1 MKILMACSW
10 RVLAGVLFAVGLLL
24 PSGASALTIVLD
36 TLYNGDSPASPT
48 PYLTADFATVA
59 PGEVTLTLTASLEDA
74 GEFVGGLGFNIDPLI
89 VPSDISVLQD
99 SGPIGTVFSGA
110 QDAQTVMGSGTIGF
124 GFDFVLDFATAP
136 PGDRFNDSLVAVF
149 TLTGTGI
156 TDASFNFVNE
166 NNGFIVGAHIQGVTC
181 TPESQSEDCLPGGP
195 GTTSGFVSQV
205 PEPTAGVLMSLGLV
219 GLTWFSR
226 SRRS

>member
-1 MKILMACSW
+1 
-10 RVLAGVLFAVGLLL
+10 
-24 PSGASALTIVLD
+24 
-36 TLYNGDSPASPT
+36 
-48 PYLTADFATVA
+48 
-59 PGEVTLTLTASLEDA
+59 
-74 GEFVGGLGFNIDPLI
+74 
-89 VPSDISVLQD
+89 
-99 SGPIGTVFSGA
+99 
-110 QDAQTVMGSGTIGF
+110 
-124 GFDFVLDFATAP
+124 
-136 PGDRFNDSLVAVF
+136 RFNDSLVAVF